1 MDRPLSDAGLAQ
13 ISSALYAGKKIA
25 AIKMY
30 REATGAGLA
39 EAKDAVELIELT
51 LRETEPEKF
60 TVPPSKGGCAAI
72 VIVLLLPAAVLALV
86 R

>member
-1 MDRPLSDAGLAQ
+1 MDPRLTDAGIAQ
-13 ISSALYAGKKIA
+13 ISSALYAGQKIA

-30 REATGAGLA
+30 REATGAGLT
-39 EAKDAVELIELT
+39 EAKEAVELIERT

-60 TVPPSKGGCAAI
+60 TVPPSKGGCLAI
-72 VIVLLLPAAVLALV
+72 VIVLLVPAAVLAFV

>member
-1 MDRPLSDAGLAQ
+1 MNQPLTDAGLAQ

-30 REATGAGLA
+30 REATGAGLT
-39 EAKDAVELIELT
+39 EAKDAVELIERT

-60 TVPPSKGGCAAI
+60 TAPASKGGCLAI
-72 VIVLLLPAAVLALV
+72 VIVLFVPAAVLAFV